1 MSRQLCVLLCASVL
15 VAGCAG
21 RTAVPVSAY
30 QPNDNQMS
38 CREVDSEIQRNN
50 EALRVRVQEG
60 AETEKRNIAVG
71 AAAILLFWPAAF
83 AMDFKDAAGTEA
95 MSLEQ
100 RNATLTQLAAK
111 QRCRTTHA
119 MTVAEAEAE
128 RVAREVAERR
138 MSEENKVTGVTTPTD
153 PRLRQASQPTA
164 TAVRQA
170 SAAEP
175 GLDRSRLRD
184 LMDRFLRGEISKAEY
199 ERLRAG

>member
-1 MSRQLCVLLCASVL
+1 MSRQLCALLCASVI
-15 VAGCAG
+15 VTGCAG

-30 QPNDNQMS
+30 LPHDNQMS
-38 CREVDSEIQRNN
+38 CREIDGEIQRNN

-111 QRCRTTHA
+111 RRCQTAHA
-119 MTVAEAEAE
+119 MTVAEADAE
-128 RVAREVAERR
+128 RVAKEVAERR
-138 MSEENKVTGVTTPTD
+138 AAEENKVTGVTTPTD
-153 PRLRQASQPTA
+153 PRLRQANQPA
-164 TAVRQA
+164 PPAVREA
-170 SAAEP
+170 SAA
-175 GLDRSRLRD
+175 GTGIDRGRLRD